1 MVSTRG
7 IRVLTQDAKIL
18 EVCVDKVLQANFEP
32 GDQSLNVSFILSQWT
47 DLSNRYCKLD
57 LAALT
62 AF

>member
-32 GDQSLNVSFILSQWT
+32 GDQSLNASFILSQWT

>member
-18 EVCVDKVLQANFEP
+18 EVRVDKVLQANFEP